1 MNHEEIDEEEAQLI
15 EDPELDAMLE
25 EAIAEADA
33 HPERNIPWDEFI
45 RRLRNEFATSCTT
58 AFTLIASK

>member
-1 MNHEEIDEEEAQLI
+1 MSQVRDYEHLDDEEAQLI
-15 EDPELDAMLE
+15 EDPALDAMLE

-45 RRLRNEFATSCTT
+45 RRLR
-58 AFTLIASK
+58 KDD

>member
-1 MNHEEIDEEEAQLI
+1 MSQVREYEQFDDEDVPLI

-33 HPERNIPWDEFI
+33 HPERNIPWDESI
-45 RRLRNEFATSCTT
+45 RRMRNGE
-58 AFTLIASK
+58 